1 MINLPTIEDLAF
13 GRFGTFDV
21 PCPICGPERRKPINR
36 RRKVLRVWRLE
47 PGFATYHCARCGE
60 SGHVR
65 DNNSKPQINRVE
77 FERRLAAARAE
88 AAERERVSASERL
101 EKALWLWNS
110 RKPITEGV
118 PPWKYLRVVRG
129 YTGEIP
135 ATLGYLPAC
144 GEHGPAMIAA
154 FGLAYESEPGLIEIA
169 DSQVRGV
176 HITRLAPNGA
186 KASTIKDKIMLGSSS
201 GYPIVLAP
209 PNDLLGLVITEGI
222 EDALSIIQVKELG
235 AWAAGSASRL
245 PALADAIPTYVE
257 TITLFIDSD
266 EVGRRNGEELAER
279 LVAGGRSSHSNYQQ
293 KQTKGGSMTSPDDD
307 PPGIT
312 RKAFVKPRDVN
323 DILREEGPDAVRKVW
338 DVAEVYKPKAKA
350 NSPHGSDKNKQQVK
364 DGEKLRSKARS
375 EEPPP
380 ATSEAD
386 YGFEAGSDQIGK
398 DNKRDRFEL
407 EALDDI
413 VIGDDPIE
421 LIPGILPMGPA
432 LGVGYGP
439 PKSLKSFLLMHA
451 LLHVAGNIPYCG
463 RDVQAGAIVYV
474 TSEGVSGARRR
485 LVGARRALG
494 LEGKRVPFFLVP
506 AMPNLGVG
514 PQDREELRRK
524 IAQKLEGLGVPLRAI
539 LLDTMRR
546 AMPGKSENK
555 PEDVSIV
562 VDNCEAL
569 ARAFNCLVMLIHH
582 SPRSD
587 DDRGSGSNAL
597 DAAADVM
604 IGCKRDSATK
614 IATATVRHL
623 KDGEEGD
630 TWQFELKPIEV
641 GVDHDRNPIISR
653 YVQITEEPERR
664 AAPAPGKSLSAEQ
677 QRVFDILVG
686 AVAEVGIIG
695 LAGSAAPANTRAITR
710 DTFTEFLKR
719 NGWWDAAND
728 SSARAKMSSRLNEI
742 AGKHRIGLTD
752 RYVWP
757 VLFTTR

>member
-1 MINLPTIEDLAF
+1 MNHSPAF
-13 GRFGTFDV
+13 ERWKEQARAVPIMDEIARRGVKLRREGSEFIG
-21 PCPICGPERRKPINR
+21 PCPLCRGDDRFAVNTKKQVWNCRGCGVGGDVIE
-36 RRKVLRVWRLE
+36 L
-47 PGFATYHCARCGE
+47 
-60 SGHVR
+60 VR
-65 DNNSKPQINRVE
+65 HLDGVDFIEACTILAGPPPQNGKDT
-77 FERRLAAARAE
+77 APAARAIPIGKHIYPDESGAVLFAVGRYEYQNSDGSFVLNKDGKHKKSFRQKRPDPDHPGKWIGNVDGVRVVPYKLPEVIE
-88 AAERERVSASERL
+88 AIGNDNSIAIVEGEAKADLLWSWNVPATCNAGGAGKWKPEHSEFLRDADVVIIPDNDDPGRDHADIVGQSSQGIAKSVRVLELPVGPKQDIVDWAKQGGTVEQLYDLSKRES
-101 EKALWLWNS
+101 KPWTP
-110 RKPITEGV
+110 RKPEQQAANE
-118 PPWKYLRVVRG
+118 
-129 YTGEIP
+129 EIKKP
-135 ATLGYLPAC
+135 AEQQPDSGLEVFDAGLDIELP
-144 GEHGPAMIAA
+144 
-154 FGLAYESEPGLIEIA
+154 
-169 DSQVRGV
+169 Q
-176 HITRLAPNGA
+176 
-186 KASTIKDKIMLGSSS
+186 AS
-201 GYPIVLAP
+201 
-209 PNDLLGLVITEGI
+209 
-222 EDALSIIQVKELG
+222 
-235 AWAAGSASRL
+235 
-245 PALADAIPTYVE
+245 
-257 TITLFIDSD
+257 
-266 EVGRRNGEELAER
+266 
-279 LVAGGRSSHSNYQQ
+279 
-293 KQTKGGSMTSPDDD
+293 
-307 PPGIT
+307 
-312 RKAFVKPRDVN
+312 
-323 DILREEGPDAVRKVW
+323 
-338 DVAEVYKPKAKA
+338 
-350 NSPHGSDKNKQQVK
+350 
-364 DGEKLRSKARS
+364 
-375 EEPPP
+375 
-380 ATSEAD
+380 
-386 YGFEAGSDQIGK
+386 K
-398 DNKRDRFEL
+398 DNKRDRFKL

-463 RDVQAGAIVYV
+463 RDVQAGAVVYV

-506 AMPNLGVG
+506 AMPNLGAG

-524 IAQKLEGLGVPLRAI
+524 IAQTLEGLGVPLRAI

-555 PEDVSIV
+555 PEDVSVV

-587 DDRGSGSNAL
+587 EDRGSGSNAL

-604 IGCKRDSATK
+604 IGCKRDSVTK
-614 IATATVRHL
+614 IATAIVRHL

-630 TWQFELKPIEV
+630 TWQFELNPIEV
-641 GVDHDRNPIISR
+641 GVDRDGNPIISR

-664 AAPAPGKSLSAEQ
+664 AAPPPGKSLSAEQ

-686 AVAEVGIIG
+686 AVAEVGIVG

-710 DTFTEFLKR
+710 DTFTEFLKH

-752 RYVWP
+752 RCVWP
-757 VLFTTR
+757 VLFTAR